1 MNKLIQKEVL
11 AGLKKEDLNTGLWKA
26 MINVEKLSMEDRER
40 LVDGYL
46 ELRTGAE
53 LSWRI
58 WRMGKIFIVIL
69 SHFPTKLLISK
80 PNFPKPKIPINLL
93 FSFWFSIYPNFSISL
108 QIPFFHPTRNP
119 KVGLHMFDMDRNR
132 NGEKWF

>member
-46 ELRTGAE
+46 ELRTDAE
-53 LSWRI
+53 LR
-58 WRMGKIFIVIL
+58 
-69 SHFPTKLLISK
+69 
-80 PNFPKPKIPINLL
+80 
-93 FSFWFSIYPNFSISL
+93 
-108 QIPFFHPTRNP
+108 
-119 KVGLHMFDMDRNR
+119 
-132 NGEKWF
+132 